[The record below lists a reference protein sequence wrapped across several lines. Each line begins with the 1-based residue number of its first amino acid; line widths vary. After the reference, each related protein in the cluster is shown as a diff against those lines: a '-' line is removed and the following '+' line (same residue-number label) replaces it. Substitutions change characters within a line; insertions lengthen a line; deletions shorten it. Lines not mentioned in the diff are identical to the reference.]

1 MTRQLYKIRYIDTKP
16 ESKRYGLDV
25 TEAGKRFYI
34 CDADGLITKVISE
47 HK

>member
-1 MTRQLYKIRYIDTKP
+1 MSPRSPLLFLYDTEP
-16 ESKRYGLDV
+16 DSKRYGLDV

-34 CDADGLITKVISE
+34 CDADGLITKVISQ